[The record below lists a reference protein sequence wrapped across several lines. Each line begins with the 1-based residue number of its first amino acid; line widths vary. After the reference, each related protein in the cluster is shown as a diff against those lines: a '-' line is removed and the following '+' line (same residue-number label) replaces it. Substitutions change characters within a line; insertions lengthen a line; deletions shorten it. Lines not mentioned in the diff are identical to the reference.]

1 MEMDQNLQF
10 YLQYLLVSKSSAGIR
25 VDIHVTG
32 LLSMYNNLLFTAPQ
46 SLSIKYSQVG
56 IVVMLHG
63 LIILEHF

>member
-32 LLSMYNNLLFTAPQ
+32 LLSMYNNLLFTAP
-46 SLSIKYSQVG
+46 
-56 IVVMLHG
+56 
-63 LIILEHF
+63 